1 MRLGTI
7 TAVLFG
13 VAATLPAAAQT
24 DASAWPSKQTIRLVS
39 PFPAGSSLDT
49 IARPVFEE
57 VGRRLGQGY
66 IVENRPGAGGTI
78 GMAAVAKAEP
88 DGYTLLINS
97 SVHTITPSTY
107 SNLRYDTV
115 RDFAGIAPLAQFP
128 NVLVVPPQR
137 YKTIAEMVEFGRGKP
152 GALTYGS
159 GGVGAA
165 THLNAE
171 RLLLSAGVKAVH
183 VPFKGAPEALRE
195 VIGDRIDFYFSPLAS
210 ALPVIEGKEVRALA
224 VSGLKRT
231 PALPDVPTT
240 LEAGFPNSDYTF
252 WIGVFAP
259 AATPR
264 AIIDRLSAE
273 IARAKTEPSVTQAF
287 ARQGAEAMSLTPVE
301 YDQFVRAE
309 IDSNAAVAR
318 AAGIKSN

>member
-1 MRLGTI
+1 MRLGTSI
-7 TAVLFG
+7 AVLLL
-13 VAATLPAAAQT
+13 AAHPAAAQT
-24 DASAWPSKQTIRLVS
+24 HASSWPGQQALRLVS

-57 VGRRLGQGY
+57 VSKRLGQGY

-152 GALTYGS
+152 DD
-159 GGVGAA
+159 
-165 THLNAE
+165 
-171 RLLLSAGVKAVH
+171 VH
-183 VPFKGAPEALRE
+183 P
-195 VIGDRIDFYFSPLAS
+195 I
-210 ALPVIEGKEVRALA
+210 
-224 VSGLKRT
+224 
-231 PALPDVPTT
+231 
-240 LEAGFPNSDYTF
+240 
-252 WIGVFAP
+252 
-259 AATPR
+259 
-264 AIIDRLSAE
+264 
-273 IARAKTEPSVTQAF
+273 
-287 ARQGAEAMSLTPVE
+287 
-301 YDQFVRAE
+301 AE
-309 IDSNAAVAR
+309 IDAMPHQRRGKALCEFTAIADLVERDSGGFILTGPDLPRDKGRPRSWRLTRDPYLLETSIPGLFAAGDVRWGSSKRVAAAVGEGSVAVR
-318 AAGIKSN
+318 FVHEYLSTV